1 MTGLQ
6 VNPSL
11 AYGHIL
17 WVEQAGSISA
27 LRLRRIGG
35 GRVTTLNTLRGPNR
49 ILWTTALGLR
59 TAYATRW
66 NPVNGRAEI
75 ISRRWR

>member
-1 MTGLQ
+1 M
-6 VNPSL
+6 
-11 AYGHIL
+11 
-17 WVEQAGSISA
+17 
-27 LRLRRIGG
+27 R
-35 GRVTTLNTLRGPNR
+35 TLNTLRGPNR

-75 ISRRWR
+75 VARRWR